1 MTEDFVS
8 YPLAQAMKNVGFD
21 EQVPYFYSLE
31 HSDPPT
37 PNVWKKPAPKG
48 GLMKFNNTEL
58 ALMGDDI
65 SAPTLALAAKW
76 LRGKGYHIMPSY
88 SLANGRWYFTVTK
101 LNGGYSHTNYE
112 RHSFESYEAAL
123 EAGINIVVHSFNVAK
138 YL

>member
-76 LRGKGYHIMPSY
+76 LRGKG
-88 SLANGRWYFTVTK
+88 WYFTVTK

>member
-58 ALMGDDI
+58 ALEVKVIISCRHIRWQTGDGI
-65 SAPTLALAAKW
+65 SQ
-76 LRGKGYHIMPSY
+76 
-88 SLANGRWYFTVTK
+88 
-101 LNGGYSHTNYE
+101 
-112 RHSFESYEAAL
+112 
-123 EAGINIVVHSFNVAK
+123 
-138 YL
+138 